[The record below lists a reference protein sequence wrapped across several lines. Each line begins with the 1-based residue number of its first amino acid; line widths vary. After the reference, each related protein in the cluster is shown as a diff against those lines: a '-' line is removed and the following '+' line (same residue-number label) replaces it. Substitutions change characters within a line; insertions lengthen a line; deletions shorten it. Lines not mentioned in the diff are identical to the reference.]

1 MPAMRIRASTGPDL
15 RRTRLAALAMVFALL
30 AGLAHGWLHDAH
42 ATARHFAD
50 QNEFCAIDKVAAVAP
65 PTPAPPLPP
74 SYAEVAYLLPDDAGL
89 ISLHRAHTQA
99 RAPPTPAV

>member
-1 MPAMRIRASTGPDL
+1 MRIRRAHTV
-15 RRTRLAALAMVFALL
+15 TRPAAILAMVFALL

-42 ATARHFAD
+42 ATAKHFAD

-65 PTPAPPLPP
+65 PTPAPLPP
-74 SYAEVAYLLPDDAGL
+74 SYAEVAYLRPADAGFL
-89 ISLHRAHTQA
+89 SLHRTHNQP